1 MSPVSLP
8 VWSLLRGRRRL
19 FFAAICN
26 ARPET
31 LKLCYMHRLIR
42 RFRVVQFQFSGFL
55 PSSHHL
61 RSLRKTFILIFPLA
75 CQTSRPPQWITIRQ
89 SRFLL
94 CDAWEIVHFFPCARG
109 WHPIPRPAQ
118 GPLAFCKSW
127 LFFHFHFESLFFSSC
142 FLFFQIYQFCLLEII
157 EVSCKCVK
165 GKRKIKHVKYLLL
178 FIFI

>member
-94 CDAWEIVHFFPCARG
+94 CDAWEIVHFFHAPEGDIRYPDSPQDF
-109 WHPIPRPAQ
+109 WFPANSDYFFV
-118 GPLAFCKSW
+118 FCLTHLFLQ
-127 LFFHFHFESLFFSSC
+127 LFFVFPD
-142 FLFFQIYQFCLLEII
+142 
-157 EVSCKCVK
+157 VSILIMVNN
-165 GKRKIKHVKYLLL
+165 RSVL
-178 FIFI
+178 